1 MYNFSKR
8 TREILRAVVQDY
20 ISTAEPVSS
29 QAIASGHGLRVSPA
43 TIRNIMAE
51 LESEGFLVQPHT
63 SAGRVP
69 TDRGFRFYV
78 DSLLKLEEPG
88 KGDKDILKRSCEK
101 ARTVED
107 ILTETTKALSRLT
120 SCTGLMFTPRKENF
134 IIKHI
139 SLIPIDRSNLMV
151 LLVSNLEMV
160 QTKLIK
166 MDPEASNL
174 DFDRVSNYLN
184 SVGKGLTI
192 TELRASVIE
201 EMNTEKNQYDELL
214 KKALSLGGMVF
225 QLNSRLEENS
235 LYVEGKFNMLDQPEF
250 RDDFERMKKLFAAFE
265 QKGLLVKMLDK
276 SMEENG
282 IHIFLGSE
290 SMIEEFEGL
299 SFVTAPYGSDG
310 EMLGTLGV
318 VGPVR
323 MNYSKIVPLVD
334 YTAGLLSKVF

>member
-1 MYNFSKR
+1 MHIFSR
-8 TREILRAVVQDY
+8 RAEEILRAVVQDY

-29 QAIASGHGLRVSPA
+29 KAIASGYGLRVSAA

-51 LESEGFLVQPHT
+51 LESEGFLAQPHT
-63 SAGRVP
+63 SAGRIP

-78 DSLLKLEEPG
+78 DSLLELEEPG
-88 KGDKDILKRSCEK
+88 KGDKDILRKSCEK

-120 SCTGLMFTPRKENF
+120 SCAGLMFMPRKDDF
-134 IIKHI
+134 VIKHI
-139 SLIPIDRSNLMV
+139 SFMPIDRANLMV
-151 LLVSNLEMV
+151 VLVSSLGMV

-166 MDPEASNL
+166 MDTETSRL
-174 DFDRVSNYLN
+174 DFDKVSGYLN
-184 SVGKGLTI
+184 SVAKGLTI
-192 TELRASVIE
+192 TELRATIVT
-201 EMNTEKNQYDELL
+201 EMNNEKNQYDELL
-214 KKALSLGGMVF
+214 KKALSLGGMLF
-225 QLNSRLEENS
+225 QLSSRPEENS

-265 QKGLLVKMLDK
+265 QKGLLLEVLDK

-282 IHIFLGSE
+282 IHVFLGSE
-290 SMIEEFEGL
+290 SAVEEFEGL
-299 SFVTAPYGSDG
+299 SFVVAPYGSDG
-310 EMLGTLGV
+310 ETLGTLGV

>member
-1 MYNFSKR
+1 MNIFSR
-8 TREILRAVVQDY
+8 RAREILRAVVQDY

-29 QAIASGHGLRVSPA
+29 KAIASGYGLRVSPA

-78 DSLLKLEEPG
+78 DSLLELEEPG
-88 KGDKDILKRSCEK
+88 KGDKDILRKSCEK

-120 SCTGLMFTPRKENF
+120 SCAGLMFMPRKGDF
-134 IIKHI
+134 VIQHI
-139 SLIPIDRSNLMV
+139 SFIPIDRANLMV
-151 LLVSNLEMV
+151 VLVSSLGMV
-160 QTKLIK
+160 QTKLIR
-166 MDPEASNL
+166 MDVETSKL
-174 DFDRVSNYLN
+174 DFDKVSGYLN
-184 SVGKGLTI
+184 SVAKGLTLA
-192 TELRASVIE
+192 ELRATIVT
-201 EMNTEKNQYDELL
+201 EMNNEKNQYDELL
-214 KKALSLGGMVF
+214 KKALSLGGMLF
-225 QLNSRLEENS
+225 QLNSRPDENS

-265 QKGLLVKMLDK
+265 QKGLLLRVLDK

-282 IHIFLGSE
+282 IHVFLGSE
-290 SMIEEFEGL
+290 STIEEFEGL
-299 SFVTAPYGSDG
+299 SFVVAPYGSDR
-310 EMLGTLGV
+310 ETLGTLGV

>member
-1 MYNFSKR
+1 M
-8 TREILRAVVQDY
+8 RAVVQDY

-29 QAIASGHGLRVSPA
+29 KAIAFGHGLRVSPA

-51 LESEGFLVQPHT
+51 LESEGFLAQPHT

-78 DSLLKLEEPG
+78 DSLLELEEPG
-88 KGDKDILKRSCEK
+88 KGDKDILKKSCDK

-120 SCTGLMFTPRKENF
+120 SCAGLMFMPRKDDF
-134 IIKHI
+134 VIKHI
-139 SLIPIDRSNLMV
+139 SFIPIDRANLMV
-151 LLVSNLEMV
+151 VLVSSLGMA
-160 QTKLIK
+160 QTKLIR
-166 MDPEASNL
+166 MDAETGKL
-174 DFDRVSNYLN
+174 DFDKVSGYLN
-184 SVGKGLTI
+184 SVAKGLTI
-192 TELRASVIE
+192 TELRATIVT
-201 EMNTEKNQYDELL
+201 EMNNEKNLYNELL

-225 QLNSRLEENS
+225 QLNSRPGENS

-265 QKGLLVKMLDK
+265 QKGLLLKVLDK

-282 IHIFLGSE
+282 IHVFLGSE
-290 SMIEEFEGL
+290 SAIEEFEGL
-299 SFVTAPYGSDG
+299 SFVVAPYGSDG
-310 EMLGTLGV
+310 ETLGTLGV

>member
-1 MYNFSKR
+1 MYIFSRRAK
-8 TREILRAVVQDY
+8 EILRAIVQDY
-20 ISTAEPVSS
+20 ILTAEPVSS
-29 QAIASGHGLRVSPA
+29 KAIACGYGLRVSPA

-78 DSLLKLEEPG
+78 DSLLELEEPG
-88 KGDKDILKRSCEK
+88 KGDKDILKKSCEK

-120 SCTGLMFTPRKENF
+120 SCAGLMFMPRKDDF
-134 IIKHI
+134 VIKHI
-139 SLIPIDRSNLMV
+139 SLIPIDRANLMV
-151 LLVSNLEMV
+151 VLVSSLGMV
-160 QTKLIK
+160 HTKLIR
-166 MDPEASNL
+166 MDAETSRL
-174 DFDRVSNYLN
+174 DFDKVSGYLN
-184 SVGKGLTI
+184 SVAKGLTI
-192 TELRASVIE
+192 TELRAAIVS
-201 EMNTEKNQYDELL
+201 EMNNEKNQYDELL

-225 QLNSRLEENS
+225 QLNSRPEENS

-265 QKGLLVKMLDK
+265 QKGLLLKMLDK

-299 SFVTAPYGSDG
+299 SFVVAPYGSDG
-310 EMLGTLGV
+310 EPLGTLGV